1 MAISNSLKIRD
12 CFVAFAPRNDKKP
25 HFRTVHKRRNE
36 NEKNYSYIIA
46 LALFLG
52 VILLFFLT
60 TMFLFIPLGQATGEE
75 MARHDPVPAYIV
87 NLLASLMGIWAFALL
102 SYLQTPP
109 ALWFAVAVFGI
120 GAYMATRDELT
131 RVPIAIFGAVL
142 VALIILGQNI
152 LWSPYHRLET
162 QGLHLEREDDH
173 EPVNVGYTLKVQQV
187 FYQVA
192 IDLSDPELLID
203 DHVQESHLDY
213 SQP

>member
-1 MAISNSLKIRD
+1 MTQI
-12 CFVAFAPRNDKKP
+12 
-25 HFRTVHKRRNE
+25 
-36 NEKNYSYIIA
+36 
-46 LALFLG
+46 
-52 VILLFFLT
+52 
-60 TMFLFIPLGQATGEE
+60 
-75 MARHDPVPAYIV
+75 VP
-87 NLLASLMGIWAFALL
+87 MGGSAGRPFALL

-192 IDLSDPELLID
+192 IDLSDDFLAELQGVIPVMED
-203 DHVQESHLDY
+203 AADANE
-213 SQP
+213 